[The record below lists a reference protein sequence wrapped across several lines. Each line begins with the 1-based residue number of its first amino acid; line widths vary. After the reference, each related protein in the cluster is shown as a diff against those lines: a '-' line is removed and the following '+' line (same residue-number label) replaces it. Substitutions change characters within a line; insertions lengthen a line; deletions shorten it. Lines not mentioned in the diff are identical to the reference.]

1 MAIPVFD
8 NIQVVDEKGLLT
20 PEWRSILQDLFQVL
34 QSRFSDEGLVMP
46 SQTLANINLLVNPPT
61 QNGTMIYDVTDDQA
75 KINIAGVWKDIATS
89 SSPITFPIT
98 IAEGG
103 TGEITQQDA
112 INALVAAVTSGY
124 YLRGDGTN
132 VTMSAIQEEDLPVL
146 IPIQLTVNTS
156 INGASLTIGV
166 PYTYE
171 SIAASII
178 TLTIVGGTTL
188 RNPPALNGSSTTI
201 GFNPEDVFTLT
212 RYTGG
217 TILIT

>member
-8 NIQVVDEKGLLT
+8 NIQVVDDKGLLT

-34 QSRFSDEGLVMP
+34 QTRFSDEGLVMP
-46 SQTLANINLLVNPPT
+46 SQTLDNIKLLVSPPT
-61 QNGTMIYDVTDDQA
+61 QNGTMIYDVTDDLA
-75 KINIAGVWKDIATS
+75 KINIAGVWQTIGTGS
-89 SSPITFPIT
+89 GPITFPIT
-98 IAEGG
+98 IAQGG

-124 YLRGDGTN
+124 YLRGNGTD
-132 VTMSAIQEEDLPVL
+132 VTMSAIQAGDLPVL
-146 IPIQLTVNTS
+146 LPVQLTINTS
-156 INGASLTIGV
+156 INGASLTVGV

-178 TLTIVGGTTL
+178 TLTIVGGATL
-188 RNPPALNGSSTTI
+188 RNPPTLNGSSTTL

-212 RYTGG
+212 RYASN